1 MSVKRPRILIGD
13 DHAVV
18 VEGLRRLLDR
28 PEFEL
33 IGVADDGLALIKTA
47 LELQPD
53 VIITDVTMPSL
64 NGIDAAREIHKRN
77 RRPKIIFF
85 SMHQEIAYVT
95 AALAAGGS
103 GYVVKTA
110 PLEDLVKG
118 IRAVL
123 DGSTYL
129 SKKIAKSVAKVR
141 ELRPSRGEKANGPL
155 THRQREVLQM
165 LAEGKQV
172 KEIAAVLNLSP
183 KTVEFHKYRI
193 MALLG
198 LHSVADLARYAQ
210 KRGMVE

>member
-1 MSVKRPRILIGD
+1 MSAKRPSILIGD

-18 VEGLRRLLDR
+18 VEGLRRNLN
-28 PEFEL
+28 PAEFEVV
-33 IGVADDGLALIKTA
+33 GVADDGLALIKAA

-53 VIITDVTMPSL
+53 LIITDITMPSL

-77 RRPKIIFF
+77 RRLKIIFF

-95 AALAAGGS
+95 AALAVGGS

-110 PLEDLVKG
+110 PVEELIKG

-123 DGSTYL
+123 DGRTYL
-129 SKKIAKSVAKVR
+129 CKRIAKSVEKVR
-141 ELRPSRGEKANGPL
+141 EIRPTSSQSANDLL
-155 THRQREVLQM
+155 TLRQREVLQL
-165 LAEGKQV
+165 LAEGNQV
-172 KEIAAVLNLSP
+172 KEIAAVLDLSP

-193 MALLG
+193 MTLLG